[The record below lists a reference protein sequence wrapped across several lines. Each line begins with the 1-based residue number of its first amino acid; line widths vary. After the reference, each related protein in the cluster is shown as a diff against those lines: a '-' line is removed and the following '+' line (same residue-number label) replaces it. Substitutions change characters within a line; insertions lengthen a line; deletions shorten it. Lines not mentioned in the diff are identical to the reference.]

1 MRINRYL
8 AQCGLGSRR
17 KCDEFIVKGL
27 IKVNGKINKDFSY
40 NVKID
45 DYIQFNNKLVEQENK
60 LTIILNKPK
69 GYICSKEDN
78 INRKVIYD
86 LLPFENLFSV
96 GRLDYDTTGIILLTN
111 DGNLCYRLS
120 HPKFKIK
127 KKYYVST
134 DLKLTKDNINKIEK
148 GLFLDQNT
156 KVRADISFLSNEKN
170 VYYWKVILTEGKNRE
185 IKRIFNHFNIKV
197 HKLHRYEF
205 GGLVLGN
212 VKEGKYKRIN
222 KNDLKLLESLI

>member
-134 DLKLTKDNINKIEK
+134 DLKLTKDDINKIEK